1 MHSKLNGDLDVKID
15 EVHNVMLSL
24 KASIDQSPM
33 IWPIRRESTTM
44 SRLSPPVSP
53 HLVGMHKE
61 PLPKPKDRDSH
72 GALSVGSN
80 IHTPQLSDSEFSA
93 PSPPSRQLSP
103 ALDIRGSVSIPTDF
117 RFSET
122 PPQYTEKR
130 RPRPSRNSNVELYS
144 PKSRARVSELDSDR
158 TPVDEA
164 RSPISPRSMDFP
176 SMLPPPAIATD
187 TAIPGQ
193 MPMSP
198 MSEQDIITPVPE
210 QKIVTPPTIQG
221 VIAHTPRLEPHNHL
235 HPDLR
240 QVNGV
245 ATEREQSAFERK
257 LFTHATTLCEV

>member
-33 IWPIRRESTTM
+33 IWPIRRGSTAM

-53 HLVGMHKE
+53 HLVGMHKD
-61 PLPKPKDRDSH
+61 LVPKSKDRDSH

-103 ALDIRGSVSIPTDF
+103 GPDIRGSISIPTDF
-117 RFSET
+117 RFSDA
-122 PPQYTEKR
+122 PPQYSEKR
-130 RPRPSRNSNVELYS
+130 KPRASRNSHVELYS

-158 TPVDEA
+158 TPIDEA
-164 RSPISPRSMDFP
+164 RSPISPQSMDFP

-193 MPMSP
+193 M
-198 MSEQDIITPVPE
+198 SEQDVITPAPE
-210 QKIVTPPTIQG
+210 QKIVTPPAIQG
-221 VIAHTPRLEPHNHL
+221 VISHTPRLERNIHAYS
-235 HPDLR
+235 DLPE
-240 QVNGV
+240 VSGV
-245 ATEREQSAFERK
+245 ATTREQSAFERK
-257 LFTHATTLCEV
+257 LFTHSTTLCEV